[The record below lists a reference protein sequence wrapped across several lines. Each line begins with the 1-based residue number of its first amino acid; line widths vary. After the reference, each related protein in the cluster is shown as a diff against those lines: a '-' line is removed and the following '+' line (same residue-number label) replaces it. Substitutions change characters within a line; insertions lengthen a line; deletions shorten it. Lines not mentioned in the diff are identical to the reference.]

1 MTTNS
6 TLSKDYR
13 ILCELGRN
21 QYFDIIL
28 KASSPKREMRK
39 KKNNNKSTLIASLY
53 WHLSST
59 YTLSRSL
66 SLSLARLTF
75 NARKIAFE
83 FCKSLIMSEN
93 SEKKP
98 KHYRTKGIN

>member
-1 MTTNS
+1 MWIR
-6 TLSKDYR
+6 SKSIFWYYFKG
-13 ILCELGRN
+13 IEPKTRN
-21 QYFDIIL
+21 E
-28 KASSPKREMRK
+28 KEKT
-39 KKNNNKSTLIASLY
+39 NNKSTLIASLY